1 MEQIGKIK
9 EVFIPE
15 QDVMNSKEIGFVIE
29 LDNEEITLIEEQDE
43 YNSKILKGSKVIVS
57 KCAIDGKN
65 IIDLELYEGEE
76 DE

>member
-43 YNSKILKGSKVIVS
+43 YNSKILKDSKVIVS